1 MGTRAELPPPPP
13 TRNTGW
19 GGAGDFDAK
28 GDLKGKAAA
37 AAAGVLAGKGD
48 FAVGVGAVLLAAAGV
63 LGRVGV
69 MCAILTGGRAGDL
82 RADTL
87 A

>member
-1 MGTRAELPPPPP
+1 MGTRAELPAPPP

-28 GDLKGKAAA
+28 GDLEGNAAA
-37 AAAGVLAGKGD
+37 ATGVLAGKGD

-69 MCAILTGGRAGDL
+69 T
-82 RADTL
+82 
-87 A
+87 